1 MTTLHARSNAEA
13 HLYMDQQP
21 CPCGAR
27 EFDRR
32 STVITEGD
40 ALCCR
45 YAGPC
50 QRCGRRR
57 EFVFELAEP
66 IRPVA
71 GRIEYGGSDP
81 SRLLDPGEWMDIADA
96 HATRQPGTPRDLD
109 IARAAIEE
117 VLKFIPASVERVPD
131 EAFRTARGRAV
142 RDAEP
147 GRFRRP
153 RLEAVLGVYR
163 ELAEN
168 ARPAP
173 AARKDATPPLAAAAA
188 APAPA
193 QPLDQLPVPA
203 LIDALALA
211 VARRE
216 GFEGND
222 LRRHASDFSGQI
234 HTLVRMYQIKAREE
248 LQRRQSTA
256 EVERLLDGLVRTGAP
271 IAAVIAAH
279 RADIIDAFRQLDLAA
294 IGSGLQ
300 VLMQWMRS
308 PTAGHRASVEQLL
321 ADLQATPGTA
331 SDASAAR
338 EADASRE
345 RINQAVGASLAMFSQ
360 GPATD
365 PGEPRP
371 PPSPDDK
378 KP

>member
-1 MTTLHARSNAEA
+1 MTTLYARSNAEA
-13 HLYMDQQP
+13 HLYMDHQP

-27 EFDRR
+27 EFERR

-57 EFVFELAEP
+57 EFVFELSET

-96 HATRQPGTPRDLD
+96 HARRQPGTPRDLD

-117 VLKFIPASVERVPD
+117 VLKFIPAGVERVPD
-131 EAFRTARGRAV
+131 DAFRTARGRAV

-163 ELAEN
+163 ELAET

-173 AARKDATPPLAAAAA
+173 AARKDAAPPLVA

-193 QPLDQLPVPA
+193 PAPALDQLPVPA

-211 VARRE
+211 VARHE

-222 LRRHASDFSGQI
+222 LRRHASDFAGQI
-234 HTLVRMYQIKAREE
+234 HTLVRMYQITAREE

-256 EVERLLDGLVRTGAP
+256 EVEQLLDGLARTGAP
-271 IAAVIAAH
+271 IGAVIAAH

-294 IGSGLQ
+294 IGGGLQ

-321 ADLQATPGTA
+321 AALQATPGTA
-331 SDASAAR
+331 SDASR
-338 EADASRE
+338 EADASRG
-345 RINQAVGASLAMFSQ
+345 RINQAVRASLAMFAQ

-378 KP
+378 KS